1 MARRVIIGD
10 SLVSFVCHMGDT
22 DIISLRGAQV
32 QDITSFLQNI
42 DFQNYSSVIF
52 CCGTNNIQS
61 DYVKTIFTHIEYLVQ
76 CVKALNPNITV
87 IISSLLP
94 RLVDDSVNGHKV
106 ILLNQLLQKFSVKW
120 DVCFIPTYK
129 LFLSKGII
137 QASYFHRD
145 HLHLSKSG
153 VQRIRQYFSQKFSQF
168 GFKARQSIFGA
179 TVVYSRSKW
188 TPLLY

>member
-1 MARRVIIGD
+1 MELRNFKGYAFTC
-10 SLVSFVCHMGDT
+10 SNHESHLNPPCL
-22 DIISLRGAQV
+22 SLRGAQV

-94 RLVDDSVNGHKV
+94 RLVDDSVNGNKV

-120 DVCFIPTYK
+120 DVCYHTCHV
-129 LFLSKGII
+129 LFPHISC
-137 QASYFHRD
+137 
-145 HLHLSKSG
+145 
-153 VQRIRQYFSQKFSQF
+153 FSQKVLF
-168 GFKARQSIFGA
+168 RHHIFIG
-179 TVVYSRSKW
+179 TIFI
-188 TPLLY
+188 